1 MNKAHHLEANQEA
14 GTASKTSNCLELQMR
29 ICSVGHRSLGKD
41 RVSCYEKHIHK
52 ERFQVELLIF
62 IGVCLDPKCS
72 SSPLL
77 TETPRKVPSHT
88 TVSQGVTTPWGGSGG
103 LHAEKYSKDLLN
115 QVSSAESWCQ
125 GRMHLPFCCDGR
137 DPPSLLTSVL
147 CSGLNPVSRFLVIT
161 TWNKTVPWES

>member
-103 LHAEKYSKDLLN
+103 SMLKNTVK
-115 QVSSAESWCQ
+115 
-125 GRMHLPFCCDGR
+125 
-137 DPPSLLTSVL
+137 TS
-147 CSGLNPVSRFLVIT
+147 
-161 TWNKTVPWES
+161 